1 MPEAGIGPH
10 RFGILAVGN
19 GRLVERLRS
28 GGRVWPDTETRVRA
42 FIKQLKRNSGKAPED
57 TGVKVVS
64 FIEAERLK
72 RNVPIRKPVP
82 EGVS

>member
-1 MPEAGIGPH
+1 M
-10 RFGILAVGN
+10 
-19 GRLVERLRS
+19 
-28 GGRVWPDTETRVRA
+28 RA